1 MCPRTSSFDYN
12 SHQILA
18 PDRQS
23 AHPLAGGDKD
33 RVGHRRADQ
42 RGSGFAKSTQRPF
55 VLPQIHID
63 LLNKLG
69 LEHRAVVKVAL
80 GELLVLHV
88 NLILD
93 CCS

>member
-1 MCPRTSSFDYN
+1 MYSF
-12 SHQILA
+12 A
-18 PDRQS
+18 CGR
-23 AHPLAGGDKD
+23 KD
-33 RVGHRRADQ
+33 RVGHRLANQ
-42 RGSGFAKSTQRPF
+42 WGSGFTKTTQRPF